1 MAVNIYQALP
11 AAHRPTKNP
20 AIDSSCVALSAD
32 TIAASALSSTYNP
45 IHSALTSSAASVSSG
60 SWNRYNSVKCA
71 TQEGHGE
78 QALVPRSE
86 HDLGRPNSISGS
98 E

>member
-1 MAVNIYQALP
+1 
-11 AAHRPTKNP
+11 
-20 AIDSSCVALSAD
+20 
-32 TIAASALSSTYNP
+32 
-45 IHSALTSSAASVSSG
+45 LTSSAASVSSG